1 MNRYS
6 NELLSR
12 LKLFFDKILDFIPDL
27 LVMLIILAVGFV
39 TAHIARFILTRIFR
53 AVKFD
58 VWCDSVGIASM
69 MNKSGIQSAPSAFI
83 SLFVYWL
90 VVLIFFMAGFSSLDM
105 KVSNELISL
114 FFLYLPRFFTA
125 LIIIV
130 VGYIFAG
137 FLGRAALLSGVN
149 SGIQQ
154 SKLLGQSIRLFV
166 LIFVFAMALE
176 QLSIAPGI
184 VFAAF
189 SIFFGGVVL
198 ALSLAFGLGGRDAA
212 KDFIEGLKK
221 KRERN
226 EIEPL

>member
-12 LKLFFDKILDFIPDL
+12 LKLFFDKIMGFIPDL

-39 TAHIARFILTRIFR
+39 TAHITRFVLTRIFR

-69 MNKSGIQSAPSAFI
+69 MNKSGFQSTPSAFI

-114 FFLYLPRFFTA
+114 FFLYLPRFFSA
-125 LIIIV
+125 LVIIV
-130 VGYIFAG
+130 FGYFFAG

-154 SKLLGQSIRLFV
+154 SRLLGQSVRLFV

-212 KDFIEGLKK
+212 RDFIEGLRK
-221 KRERN
+221 KREQN
-226 EIEPL
+226 ETEPL

>member
-6 NELLSR
+6 SDLIGR
-12 LKLFFDKILDFIPDL
+12 LKLFFDKIINFIPDL
-27 LVMLIILAVGFV
+27 LVMLIILFVGFIA
-39 TAHIARFILTRIFR
+39 AHITRFVLTRVFR

-58 VWCDSVGIASM
+58 LWCDSVGLASM
-69 MNKSGIQSAPSAFI
+69 MNKSGIQSTPSAFI
-83 SLFVYWL
+83 SLLAYWL
-90 VVLIFFMAGFSSLDM
+90 VAVIFFMAGFSSLDL
-105 KVSNELISL
+105 KASNELTSL
-114 FFLYLPRFFTA
+114 FFLYLPRFFSA
-125 LIIIV
+125 LVIIV

-137 FLGRAALLSGVN
+137 FLGRAALLTGVN

-154 SKLLGQSIRLFV
+154 SKLLGQSVRLLV
-166 LIFVFAMALE
+166 LMFVFAMALE

-198 ALSLAFGLGGRDAA
+198 ALALAFGLGGRDYAR
-212 KDFIEGLKK
+212 DLLDDIRK

-226 EIEPL
+226 DIEPL

>member
-39 TAHIARFILTRIFR
+39 TAHIARFVLTRIFR

-114 FFLYLPRFFTA
+114 FFLYLPRFFSA

-130 VGYIFAG
+130 AGYIFAG

-154 SKLLGQSIRLFV
+154 SKLLGQSVRLFV

-212 KDFIEGLKK
+212 KGFIEGLKK